1 LKSSLKIIGSTT
13 LSIIAISIKTLS
25 IITNAETLSI
35 ISLGIMTLGLT
46 LKSVIIL
53 YIKNQQFNPLC

>member
-1 LKSSLKIIGSTT
+1 MKIFSATTLSTIAISIMT
-13 LSIIAISIKTLS
+13 LSIIA
-25 IITNAETLSI
+25 NAETLSI

-53 YIKNQQFNPLC
+53 YIKKSAI